1 MKSKAILK
9 IIILITLGIL
19 FAFSPIITVNLIFN
33 AGNNKTSSEYDDYIN
48 LDNENLKI
56 SATSGNIHIDGN
68 SGWIAFKND
77 GNCTG
82 EGTYSDPYIIE
93 DLVIDNGS
101 IYIENSDVYFKI
113 ENCTLYYSG
122 EFGMGIYLYR
132 ANNSLIIRNNCS
144 WNYYGIVLADCSNNT
159 ISGNIANNNAYGIFL
174 WGDNNTISGNT
185 ANDNYWG
192 IMLMGSNN
200 IISGNNAND
209 NIQRGIHLESG
220 DNNAISGNTANNN
233 WFGIVLLDSSND
245 TILGNIAN
253 NNTYYG
259 IVLLDS
265 SNDTIMGNTANKNT
279 YYGIFLWGSNNN
291 TITKNIINYN
301 NNTGIVV
308 DTSNGNNI
316 YLNCFNNILNAID
329 NGSNNHWDNGIN
341 GNYWA
346 DYTDLDIDG
355 NGIGDV
361 PYNITGSAGSQDNF
375 PLMKCPIS
383 VDSPEGGGIPFEL
396 IILISV
402 ISGGAVIGVATLLL
416 IIRKRKRIE

>member
-1 MKSKAILK
+1 MKAKAKVK

-33 AGNNKTSSEYDDYIN
+33 AGNNRTSSEYDDYIN
-48 LDNENLKI
+48 LDSENLKI
-56 SATSGNIHIDGN
+56 SATSGKIHIDGN
-68 SGWIAFKND
+68 SEWIAFKND

-82 EGTYSDPYIIE
+82 EGTYSNPYIIE

-113 ENCTLYYSG
+113 ENCTLSYSG
-122 EFGMGIYLYR
+122 EFGMGIYLHL

-144 WNYYGIVLADCSNNT
+144 GNYSGITLWDCSNNT
-159 ISGNIANNNAYGIFL
+159 ISGNIANNNAYGIFS
-174 WGDNNTISGNT
+174 WGNNNIISGNNANNNRWGMMLMGGNNIISGNT
-185 ANDNYWG
+185 ANDNY
-192 IMLMGSNN
+192 
-200 IISGNNAND
+200 
-209 NIQRGIHLESG
+209 QRGIHLESS
-220 DNNAISGNTANNN
+220 DNNTISGNTANNN
-233 WFGIVLLDSSND
+233 WFGIVLLDGSNDTILGNTANDNTYYGISLSDSSND
-245 TILGNIAN
+245 TILGNTAN

-259 IVLLDS
+259 I
-265 SNDTIMGNTANKNT
+265 A
-279 YYGIFLWGSNNN
+279 LWGSNNN

-301 NNTGIVV
+301 NVTGIVL

-346 DYTDLDIDG
+346 DYADLDTDG

-361 PYNITGSAGSQDNF
+361 PYNINGSAGSRDYF
-375 PLMKCPIS
+375 PLTKCPNPTSQVSEGVPGYNLFFLFGILS
-383 VDSPEGGGIPFEL
+383 VIV
-396 IILISV
+396 IILSKKLKK
-402 ISGGAVIGVATLLL
+402 S
-416 IIRKRKRIE
+416 

>member
-1 MKSKAILK
+1 MKSKAKAKGK

-113 ENCTLYYSG
+113 ENCTQYYLG
-122 EFGMGIYLYR
+122 EFGMGIYLSR

-144 WNYYGIVLADCSNNT
+144 GNYVGITSWDCSNNT
-159 ISGNIANNNAYGIFL
+159 ISGNIANNNAYGIMSY
-174 WGDNNTISGNT
+174 GGNNTISGNT
-185 ANDNYWG
+185 ANNNYWG
-192 IMLMGSNN
+192 IYLYDCDNST
-200 IISGNNAND
+200 ISGNNADD
-209 NIQRGIHLESG
+209 NIQRGIQLESG
-220 DNNAISGNTANNN
+220 DNNAISENTANNN
-233 WFGIVLLDSSND
+233 WFGIVLLDSNNDTILGNIANNNTYYGIALSDSSND

-259 IVLLDS
+259 I
-265 SNDTIMGNTANKNT
+265 
-279 YYGIFLWGSNNN
+279 YLWGSNNN

-301 NNTGIVV
+301 NITGIVV

-316 YLNCFNNILNAID
+316 YLNCFNNILNAVD

-346 DYTDLDIDG
+346 DYADLDIDG

-361 PYNITGSAGSQDNF
+361 PYNITGSAGSRDYF
-375 PLMKCPIS
+375 PLMKCPNPTIQVNEGVPGYNLFFLFSILS
-383 VDSPEGGGIPFEL
+383 VVV
-396 IILISV
+396 IILSKKLKK
-402 ISGGAVIGVATLLL
+402 S
-416 IIRKRKRIE
+416 

>member
-1 MKSKAILK
+1 MKSKAKVKVK
-9 IIILITLGIL
+9 IILLIILGIL

-33 AGNNKTSSEYDDYIN
+33 AGNNRTSSEYDDYIN
-48 LDNENLKI
+48 LDYENLKI
-56 SATSGNIHIDGN
+56 SATSGKIHIDGN

-82 EGTYSDPYIIE
+82 EGTYSNPYIIE

-113 ENCTLYYSG
+113 ENCTLKYLG
-122 EFGMGIYLYR
+122 EFGVGIYLSR

-144 WNYYGIVLADCSNNT
+144 GNYIGITSWDCSNNT
-159 ISGNIANNNAYGIFL
+159 ISGNIVNNNAYGIIS
-174 WGDNNTISGNT
+174 WGGNNIILGNT
-185 ANDNYWG
+185 ANNNRWGIYLYDCDNYT
-192 IMLMGSNN
+192 
-200 IISGNNAND
+200 ISGNNAND
-209 NIQRGIHLESG
+209 NIQRGIQLESS

-233 WFGIVLLDSSND
+233 WFGIILLDSSND
-245 TILGNIAN
+245 TILGNTAN

-259 IVLLDS
+259 IALSS
-265 SNDTIMGNTANKNT
+265 SNSSTILGNTANNNT
-279 YYGIFLWGSNNN
+279 YFGIYIWGSNNN
-291 TITKNIINYN
+291 TITKNTINYN
-301 NNTGIVV
+301 NITGIVV

-346 DYTDLDIDG
+346 DYADLDTDG

-361 PYNITGSAGSQDNF
+361 PYNINGSAGSRDYF
-375 PLMKCPIS
+375 PLMKCPNPTSQVSEGVPGYNLFFLFGILS
-383 VDSPEGGGIPFEL
+383 VIV
-396 IILISV
+396 IILSKKLKK
-402 ISGGAVIGVATLLL
+402 S
-416 IIRKRKRIE
+416 